1 MVYLPKKFTVKEK
14 RAYIKA
20 LSYILSLNLP
30 PNTEKIE
37 HLRLQIQ
44 EIGSSEKDCES
55 LDHPCTIEALVK
67 TLHAVEDMRVR
78 RYIIR
83 EMIMLAVADHEIS
96 DIEIKNIYQIAD
108 AIGISG
114 EKVGDFF
121 IWAAKGIEWKIEG
134 IQLVEEDL

>member
-20 LSYILSLNLP
+20 LAYILSLNLP

-37 HLRLQIQ
+37 YLRLQIQ
-44 EIGSSEKDCES
+44 EIGSSEKDREN
-55 LDHPCTIEALVK
+55 LDHPCTLEALVK
-67 TLHAVEDMRVR
+67 TLQAVEDMRVR
-78 RYIIR
+78 RYIVR

-96 DIEIKNIYQIAD
+96 DVEIKNVYQIAD